1 MLTLEDMGF
10 QVESSYHEMAPGQH
24 EIDFHWAKG
33 IAAADSLMTFKF
45 AVRMIARRHGLH
57 ATFMPKPKTGVP
69 GSGLHLNFAL
79 YDRDGRNVFYDEN
92 DPLKLSA
99 DARYFM
105 GGLLAHTRG
114 MSAITNPLINSYK
127 RLVPGYEAPVYESW
141 STRNRSSLI
150 RVPDARGKHT
160 QVELRSPDPAANP
173 YLALTVCLAAG
184 LDGIRNHTVPPE
196 PVEQEPGAMSEAER
210 QRLGITALPTTMG
223 EAIAALEED
232 VFIRRVLG
240 DDFIRRY
247 LDAKKA
253 EWKEYMPQVTE
264 WEVEKY
270 LYRI

>member
-1 MLTLEDMGF
+1 
-10 QVESSYHEMAPGQH
+10 
-24 EIDFHWAKG
+24 
-33 IAAADSLMTFKF
+33 
-45 AVRMIARRHGLH
+45 
-57 ATFMPKPKTGVP
+57 MPKPKTGVP

-150 RVPDARGKHT
+150 RVPPMPEVSHT
-160 QVELRSPDPAANP
+160 QVELRSPHPAANP

-184 LDGIRNHTVPPE
+184 LDGIR
-196 PVEQEPGAMSEAER
+196 GIIRFRRSLLSRSRGLYER
-210 QRLGITALPTTMG
+210 GRAAGDFGITALPTTMG

-240 DDFIRRY
+240 DDFLSDGIWTPKRRNGRNTCPGNGVGSGKIPVSHLKGEGRNGQ
-247 LDAKKA
+247 LDYCIFQTGGCA
-253 EWKEYMPQVTE
+253 EDP
-264 WEVEKY
+264 
-270 LYRI
+270 